1 MAEAR
6 SGAAVDAMGRARAC
20 VGARL
25 DDIGGAGVGRIERVL
40 VDAVD
45 GSPTWLV
52 IRTRRFARR
61 SCVPAGVVALAA
73 GHAWAPYPRE
83 TIRASSEIDSAAGL
97 VCADERELAAHFGMP
112 ERAGRLLAI
121 AGREDADDGSIPV

>member
-1 MAEAR
+1 MADA
-6 SGAAVDAMGRARAC
+6 GAALEGAQAF

-25 DDIGGAGVGRIERVL
+25 DDIEGEGVGRIERVL
-40 VDAVD
+40 ADAVD

-52 IRTRRFARR
+52 VRTRRFARR
-61 SCVPAGVVALAA
+61 SCVPVGVVALAA

-83 TIRASSEIDSAAGL
+83 TIRASSEVDSAAGL
-97 VCADERELAAHFGMP
+97 VCADERDLATHFGLP
-112 ERAGRLLAI
+112 QRADRMLAI